1 MVNFVVVF
9 VCLLLNGW
17 FRNLFSNFDHEHL
30 DLTVNG
36 LTIPSD
42 MHQKSKVNVCGK
54 CKSFFFLVNFL
65 DVLKWPIAKHRF
77 VSFDVVDCEVVDDYS
92 FKIISCQFCMFK
104 AIAQNTIDH
113 WTWSTYP
120 IKRESIQERV
130 EVFVCLNEYFQ
141 WEGYTDIFS

>member
-1 MVNFVVVF
+1 MVNFVVVFVF

-42 MHQKSKVNVCGK
+42 MHQKSKVNVCVENVNL
-54 CKSFFFLVNFL
+54 SFFLVNFL
-65 DVLKWPIAKHRF
+65 DVLKWPIAKHRPANS
-77 VSFDVVDCEVVDDYS
+77 SFDVVDCEVVDDYS

-113 WTWSTYP
+113 
-120 IKRESIQERV
+120 
-130 EVFVCLNEYFQ
+130 
-141 WEGYTDIFS
+141 